1 MLRELKTFIAV
12 TQYGTFAAAGQRIGL
27 TQSAVSA
34 QMRILENALGVQLF
48 DRSGRSVVLSPA
60 GQRVLPMA
68 EEMLAI
74 FGRMSQPDTLSGY
87 RGTVKIGAI
96 STVQSGLLP
105 EVLIDL
111 RQQAPFLETRLVP
124 GVSFNLLSLV
134 ETGDVDLAI
143 TIKPPFSLPKE
154 LYYETL
160 LREPYVL
167 IVPEDIQG
175 DDVKTLLREQPFV
188 RYDRTSFGGRQ
199 VSQYLRE
206 QRIEPRQTL
215 ELDEIDAIVR
225 MVEHGLG
232 VALVPLS
239 GQWQHLHARVRI
251 LPLDEDIFFRELIIV
266 MRHVNR
272 RSSLHRMLTQCL
284 TEGARKQLISPPPP
298 SAA

>member
-60 GQRVLPMA
+60 GQRILPMA

-105 EVLIDL
+105 EVLVDL
-111 RQQAPFLETRLVP
+111 RQEAPFLETRLVP
-124 GVSFNLLSLV
+124 GVSFNLLSMV
-134 ETGDVDLAI
+134 ETGDIDLAI

-154 LYYETL
+154 LYSETL

-167 IVPEDIQG
+167 IVPEAVEG
-175 DDVKTLLREQPFV
+175 DDVRALLRGQPFV

-206 QRIEPRQTL
+206 LRIEPRQTL
-215 ELDEIDAIVR
+215 ELDEIEAIVR
-225 MVEHGLG
+225 MVAQGLG

-239 GQWQHLHARVRI
+239 GQWQHQHDHVRVI
-251 LPLDEDIFFRELIIV
+251 PLDDDTFFRELIIV

-272 RSSLHRMLTQCL
+272 RSSLHRMLTHCL
-284 TEGARKQLISPPPP
+284 TEGARKQQTTVPRP